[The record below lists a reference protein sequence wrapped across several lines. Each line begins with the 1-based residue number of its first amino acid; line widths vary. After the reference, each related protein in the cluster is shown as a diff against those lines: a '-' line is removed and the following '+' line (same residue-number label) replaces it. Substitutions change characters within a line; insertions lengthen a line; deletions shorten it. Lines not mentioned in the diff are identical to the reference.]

1 MGVGATGIGE
11 AITRGMLSFRVAER
25 ILDGGDLEESMM
37 WALEEC
43 LEDGAEVG
51 MIALGSEGTGHGL
64 ANSENMPWSSWI
76 ARK

>member
-1 MGVGATGIGE
+1 MGATGVGE
-11 AITRGMLSFRVAER
+11 AITRGMLSFSVAER
-25 ILDGGDLEESMM
+25 ILDGGGLEESMM